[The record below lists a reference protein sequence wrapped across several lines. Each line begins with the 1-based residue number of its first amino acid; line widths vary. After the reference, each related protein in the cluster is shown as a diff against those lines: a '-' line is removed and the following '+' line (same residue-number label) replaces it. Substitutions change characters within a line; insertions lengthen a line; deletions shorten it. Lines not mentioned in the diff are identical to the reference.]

1 MLLPQNN
8 ERRIFLSET
17 KDQNTELQYKVTVSD
32 LLFELKV
39 LLKEYYVAD
48 FSDNT
53 DSLKMTLNNGQ
64 KFRLILIND

>member
-32 LLFELKV
+32 LLFEIVK
-39 LLKEYYVAD
+39 
-48 FSDNT
+48 
-53 DSLKMTLNNGQ
+53 
-64 KFRLILIND
+64 

>member
-8 ERRIFLSET
+8 ERRIFLPKT
-17 KDQNTELQYKVTVSD
+17 KKLNPALQYKVTVSD
-32 LLFELKV
+32 LLFELQV

-48 FSDNT
+48 FSNNT

>member
-8 ERRIFLSET
+8 ERRMFLSET

-39 LLKEYYVAD
+39 LLKEYYVAG